1 MKLNTSN
8 SKTDQIV
15 KCLKLTAKTHNI
27 RLFGSH
33 ALPHTSAFAQKI
45 AKFKRSLLETEF
57 KTELENFIVIS
68 SPDGQNWS
76 NDDGFNY
83 IANVREGNEIEFYND
98 LYKVG

>member
-1 MKLNTSN
+1 ME
-8 SKTDQIV
+8 I
-15 KCLKLTAKTHNI
+15 
-27 RLFGSH
+27 
-33 ALPHTSAFAQKI
+33 
-45 AKFKRSLLETEF
+45 EF

>member
-1 MKLNTSN
+1 MSQTY
-8 SKTDQIV
+8 
-15 KCLKLTAKTHNI
+15 CKTHNI

-33 ALPHTSAFAQKI
+33 ALAPISAFAQKI
-45 AKFKRSLLETEF
+45 AKLKRSLLETEF

-98 LYKVG
+98 LYKAG